1 MRVAV
6 SLCLAL
12 ILGSAHAQH
21 GTNAQRFAPPP
32 GFSRPN
38 ETEGSFGAFLRAL
51 PLKPMDA
58 PVLLHNG
65 SPKHRQDAHAA
76 VIDVSTGTKD
86 LQQCADAVMRLRA
99 EYLFALG
106 QHERIA
112 FRFTN
117 GFRAEWQRWRM
128 GERIRVKGNTCR
140 WVPGARPDSS
150 HDALLRFLEQVFL
163 YAGTLSLSR
172 ELLPATGD
180 LAIGDVFIQGGSPG
194 HAVIVVDAARHPDG
208 RMVLLLAQGY
218 MPAQDLHVLRNTAA
232 PKWGAWFLLRTEGEL
247 HTPEWTFRWSDRRRW
262 P

>member
-1 MRVAV
+1 MRIAA

-12 ILGSAHAQH
+12 ALGAASAQN
-21 GTNAQRFAPPP
+21 GTLAQRFAPPP
-32 GFSRPN
+32 GFTRPDQA
-38 ETEGSFGAFLRAL
+38 EGSFGAFLRAL
-51 PLKPMDA
+51 PLKPADA

-65 SPKHRQDAHAA
+65 SPKPRQDAHAA

-117 GFRAEWQRWRM
+117 GFRAEWQRWRK
-128 GERIRVKGNTCR
+128 GERIRVEGNACR
-140 WVPGARPDSS
+140 WVPEARPDSS
-150 HDALLRFLEQVFL
+150 HAALLRFLEQVFT
-163 YAGTLSLSR
+163 YAGTRSLSQ

-194 HAVIVVDAARHPDG
+194 HAVIVVDAARHADG
-208 RMVLLLAQGY
+208 RRAFLLAQSY
-218 MPAQDLHVLRNTAA
+218 MPAQDMHVLRNNAA
-232 PKWGAWFLLRTEGEL
+232 PEWGAWFPLRDAGGL
-247 HTPEWTFRWSDRRRW
+247 RTPEWTFQWSDRRRW